1 MTAHVVSGL
10 LPDIS
15 ISKDGRWSV
24 ESVSNFLV
32 LNVSIYDGGLLF
44 FDGHLILNR
53 KAVLFTLDDSL
64 EALHLQR
71 VLVCSRQRGLM
82 IGVGGQYVDEGLVEV
97 DVLTYFVINL
107 VVGREAI
114 MDVGA

>member
-1 MTAHVVSGL
+1 MIPPGGIMIVRDSPLLMGSLLFVTAHVVSGL

-44 FDGHLILNR
+44 FDGHLIL
-53 KAVLFTLDDSL
+53 SL
-64 EALHLQR
+64 IH
-71 VLVCSRQRGLM
+71 
-82 IGVGGQYVDEGLVEV
+82 I
-97 DVLTYFVINL
+97 
-107 VVGREAI
+107 
-114 MDVGA
+114 